1 MSVPASTKASILV
14 VDDTQYNLDF
24 LTRILAKRGYQVHPA
39 TNGPSALEAART
51 VPVELIL
58 LDIMMP
64 DMSGYEVC
72 ERLKADQRTRD
83 IPVIFLS
90 ALSEVPDKIKAFSL
104 GGVDYITKPFRSE
117 EVLARIETHLTLR
130 RLQQNLEEKN
140 AQLQAEIAIRQE
152 TEERL
157 RQRTLELEARN
168 EELDA
173 FAHTVAHDLKN
184 PLHIIRGYSAL
195 LDTEL
200 HSALQTL
207 TMDQINL
214 LLSGITSGV
223 NKMNAIIEGL
233 LLLAGVRK
241 QSNTLLTELNMA
253 SIVAEAYDRQVN
265 LIQEYRAKVHLPTE
279 WPVAMGYEQWV
290 EEIWAN
296 YLSNAIKYGGR
307 PPQVL
312 VGAATQPDGM
322 IRFWVKDNGPGLS
335 AEQQRHLFTPFT
347 RLHQERGAGHG
358 LGLSI
363 VQRIAEKLGGQVGVA
378 SQEGHGSTFWFS
390 LPAAPPQPS
399 SAPY

>member
-1 MSVPASTKASILV
+1 MIDLPTSKASILV

-39 TNGPSALEAART
+39 VNGPNALALAQT
-51 VPVELIL
+51 TPMDLIL

-72 ERLKADQRTRD
+72 ERLKADEHTRD

-90 ALSEVPDKIKAFSL
+90 ALSEVPDKLKAFSL

-130 RLQQNLEEKN
+130 RLQLSLVEKN
-140 AQLQAEIAIRQE
+140 AQLEAEIAVRKVA
-152 TEERL
+152 EEDL

-184 PLHIIRGYSAL
+184 PVHIIKGYASL
-195 LDTEL
+195 LESEL
-200 HSALQTL
+200 LI
-207 TMDQINL
+207 DQRTIKNDQLEL
-214 LLSGITSGV
+214 LLSGISSGA
-223 NKMNAIIEGL
+223 NKMNDIIEGL

-241 QSNTLLTELNMA
+241 QTSTQLTELNMA
-253 SIVAEAYDRQVN
+253 SIVAEAYDRQTN
-265 LIQEYRAKVHLPTE
+265 LIAEYHADIVVPAA
-279 WPVAMGYEQWV
+279 WPVALGYDQWV

-307 PPQVL
+307 PPHIEMGGTSQS
-312 VGAATQPDGM
+312 DGM
-322 IRFWVKDNGPGLS
+322 IRFWVRDNGPGLS
-335 AEQQRHLFTPFT
+335 SEEQHYLFTPFT
-347 RLHQERGAGHG
+347 RLHYERGSGHG

-363 VQRIAEKLGGQVGVA
+363 VQRIAEKLGGQVGVE
-378 SQEGHGSTFWFS
+378 SQVNSGSTFWFS
-390 LPAAPPQPS
+390 LPAAS
-399 SAPY
+399 VTA

>member
-1 MSVPASTKASILV
+1 MTDTSSLNASSILV

-24 LTRILAKRGYQVHPA
+24 LTRILAKRSYQVYPA
-39 TNGPSALEAART
+39 ANGPNALAVAQST
-51 VPVELIL
+51 PLDLIL

-72 ERLKADQRTRD
+72 ERLKADERTRD

-90 ALSEVPDKIKAFSL
+90 ALSEVPDKLKAFSL

-130 RLQQNLEEKN
+130 RLQLSLEEKN
-140 AQLQAEIAIRQE
+140 TQLQAEIAVRKAA
-152 TEERL
+152 EESL

-184 PLHIIRGYSAL
+184 PLHIIRGYTSL
-195 LDTEL
+195 LEAEL
-200 HSALQTL
+200 HNDRPPLTL
-207 TMDQINL
+207 GQIDL
-214 LLSGITSGV
+214 LLSGMTSGV
-223 NKMNAIIEGL
+223 NKMNAIVEGL

-241 QSNTLLTELNMA
+241 QSALLLTELNMA
-253 SIVAEAYDRQVN
+253 SIVAEAYDRQTN
-265 LIQEYRAKVHLPTE
+265 LIQEHRAEIVMPPE
-279 WPVAMGYEQWV
+279 WPIALGFDQWV

-307 PPQVL
+307 PPRVE
-312 VGAATQPDGM
+312 VGAAPQPDGM
-322 IRFWVKDNGPGLS
+322 VRFWVRDNGPGLS
-335 AEQQRHLFTPFT
+335 EEQQLHLFTPFT

-363 VQRIAEKLGGQVGVA
+363 VQRIAEKLSGQVGVN
-378 SQEGHGSTFWFS
+378 SQLGHGSTFWFS
-390 LPAAPPQPS
+390 LPGVPRNGM
-399 SAPY
+399 